1 MDSKRISNHILTVL
15 SRNTVRMSMMK
26 FSVMTVP
33 TSCQG
38 SFLVCMEYRPMNPEA
53 VYTDCFAHRLN
64 LSLVNTMRGAGKVSE
79 VLELLSVL
87 CTFLSDSNVHIEF
100 QCDERQ
106 PISLKNL
113 LFLAALQCM
122 NHVMLCFVRFRLS
135 TIP

>member
-1 MDSKRISNHILTVL
+1 MVLLVEISEYYDLRIL
-15 SRNTVRMSMMK
+15 RN
-26 FSVMTVP
+26 
-33 TSCQG
+33 
-38 SFLVCMEYRPMNPEA
+38 RPMNPEA

-106 PISLKNL
+106 PISLKN
-113 LFLAALQCM
+113 
-122 NHVMLCFVRFRLS
+122 H
-135 TIP
+135 TIPRCPSRYESCNAVFRTLPAIYNTLTFYASVCQQ